1 MTSRSRSVSRSRPLP
16 SATTGAHVASRAES
30 PLGCSTEVSSGGMKT
45 DRWRAGSTLAVA
57 LNSTG
62 IGPRSGTYSWYHP
75 SVPPLARNAPH
86 CSSSLLV
93 TRRRELIHRPPGR
106 PLKRR
111 PQTHRRLLTG
121 VAIRKTCVFSPSRE
135 RTERPSRR
143 EVDKATRR
151 LSRTYQ
157 DALTVADAGGAGR
170 VARQALGE
178 GIGVAGLYQRVIAPA
193 MWRIGELWE
202 QGTISVAD
210 EHLATAL
217 THQTMASIYGPSL
230 GHKVKPG
237 RILMAAVEGEQ
248 HALGLRMAT
257 DIVELAGYET
267 IYLGTN
273 VPTVDLLQAVAA
285 RSPDLVGLSATMP
298 SSIQALDR
306 AIAEIQRVNLNLIVL
321 FGGQGVQPR
330 ERNDG
335 AVLVRDLEQ
344 LLGMVEA
351 ALDFAAPGPK
361 DSSAPRVPPP
371 ERVIA
376 LGDPQGTVP
385 AVPGESV
392 QEGESVER
400 HLSGIAAETADLARD
415 LARQANT
422 YKDLAYTDTLSGL
435 PNRRAFEDRAARLRD
450 FSDAKPLAVLMID
463 LDGFK
468 PVNDSEGHE
477 AGRSNPRLDS
487 PNTRRGASRRRLR
500 RSLRW
505 RRVCR
510 PSAPHRFE
518 RGRGTGGTTARAST
532 GRRLRCL
539 GYREHRCCRQIS
551 VLPAACGAK

>member
-1 MTSRSRSVSRSRPLP
+1 MTVTS
-16 SATTGAHVASRAES
+16 
-30 PLGCSTEVSSGGMKT
+30 STE
-45 DRWRAGSTLAVA
+45 RA
-57 LNSTG
+57 
-62 IGPRSGTYSWYHP
+62 
-75 SVPPLARNAPH
+75 
-86 CSSSLLV
+86 
-93 TRRRELIHRPPGR
+93 
-106 PLKRR
+106 
-111 PQTHRRLLTG
+111 
-121 VAIRKTCVFSPSRE
+121 
-135 RTERPSRR
+135 ERPSRR

-178 GIGVAGLYQRVIAPA
+178 GMGVAGLYQRVIAPA

-202 QGTISVAD
+202 QGAISVAD

-217 THQTMASIYGPSL
+217 THQTMAGIYGPSL

-248 HALGLRMAT
+248 HALGLRMAA
-257 DIVELAGYET
+257 DVLELAGYET
-267 IYLGTN
+267 IYLGAD
-273 VPTVDLLQAVAA
+273 VPTADLLQAVAA

-298 SSIQALDR
+298 SSIHALDR
-306 AIAEIQRVNLNLIVL
+306 AIAEIQRVNPNLIVL
-321 FGGQGVQPR
+321 FGGQGVRPR

-351 ALDFAAPGPK
+351 ALDVAAPGPK
-361 DSSAPRVPPP
+361 DSSAPREPPP
-371 ERVIA
+371 ERVVP
-376 LGDPQGTVP
+376 LDDPQGADP
-385 AVPGESV
+385 AVSGESA
-392 QEGESVER
+392 QEGDSVER

-477 AGRSNPRLDS
+477 AGDRILALIARTLAGGLREGDFVARFGGDEFAALLPRTDLS
-487 PNTRRGASRRRLR
+487 EAEALAERLR
-500 RSLRW
+500 ARVQDAGSDASVTASIGVAMLEDDVRRALLRADVALYEAKNSG
-505 RRVCR
+505 RNMVK
-510 PSAPHRFE
+510 
-518 RGRGTGGTTARAST
+518 RG
-532 GRRLRCL
+532 
-539 GYREHRCCRQIS
+539 
-551 VLPAACGAK
+551 

>member
-1 MTSRSRSVSRSRPLP
+1 MIS
-16 SATTGAHVASRAES
+16 
-30 PLGCSTEVSSGGMKT
+30 STERV
-45 DRWRAGSTLAVA
+45 
-57 LNSTG
+57 
-62 IGPRSGTYSWYHP
+62 
-75 SVPPLARNAPH
+75 
-86 CSSSLLV
+86 
-93 TRRRELIHRPPGR
+93 
-106 PLKRR
+106 
-111 PQTHRRLLTG
+111 
-121 VAIRKTCVFSPSRE
+121 
-135 RTERPSRR
+135 ERPSRR

-178 GIGVAGLYQRVIAPA
+178 GMGVAGLYQRVIAPA

-217 THQTMASIYGPSL
+217 THQTMAGIYGPSL

-237 RILMAAVEGEQ
+237 RILMAAVEGER
-248 HALGLRMAT
+248 HALGLRMAG
-257 DIVELAGYET
+257 DVVELAGYET
-267 IYLGTN
+267 IYLGAD
-273 VPTVDLLQAVAA
+273 VPTDDLLQAVAT

-306 AIAEIQRVNLNLIVL
+306 AVAEIQRVNPNLVVL
-321 FGGQGVQPR
+321 FGGQGVRPR
-330 ERNDG
+330 ERNDE

-351 ALDFAAPGPK
+351 ALDVAAPGPR
-361 DSSAPRVPPP
+361 DSSAPREPPP
-371 ERVIA
+371 ERVVA
-376 LGDPQGTVP
+376 LADPQGADL
-385 AVPGESV
+385 AVSGKSV
-392 QEGESVER
+392 QEGESVEG

-477 AGRSNPRLDS
+477 AGDRILALIARTLAGGLREGDFVARFGGDEFAALLPRTGLS
-487 PNTRRGASRRRLR
+487 EAEALAERLR
-500 RSLRW
+500 ARVQDAGSDSSVTASIGVAMLEDDVRRALLRAD
-505 RRVCR
+505 VALYEAKN
-510 PSAPHRFE
+510 S
-518 RGRGTGGTTARAST
+518 GRNM
-532 GRRLRCL
+532 
-539 GYREHRCCRQIS
+539 
-551 VLPAACGAK
+551 VKCG